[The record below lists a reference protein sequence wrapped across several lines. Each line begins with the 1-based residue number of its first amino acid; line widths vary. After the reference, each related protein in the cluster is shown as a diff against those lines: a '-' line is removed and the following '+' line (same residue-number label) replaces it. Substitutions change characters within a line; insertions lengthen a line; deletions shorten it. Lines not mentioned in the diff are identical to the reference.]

1 MLKNGSELLLQN
13 QSKWNDFLISYFIK
27 KGLDLYF
34 FAQKRETIG

>member
-13 QSKWNDFLISYFIK
+13 QSKWNDFLINDFIK
-27 KGLDLYF
+27 KGLDLHF

>member
-13 QSKWNDFLISYFIK
+13 QSNWNGFLINDFIK